1 MNLILEVSGPDAM
14 KRVSRT
20 VISPSGGSI
29 GRLPENS
36 LVLDDPHVSS
46 RHALIHCV
54 DGVYYLED
62 KSRNGIS
69 INTPENCL
77 EKGSRYPLNRGD
89 RIFIEPYEIT
99 VSLSSPSGDAEP
111 TDPFGLGS
119 SARSIPTSESNI
131 ASMSV
136 DSEFDQP
143 SAHRGKD
150 LIEGLVGP
158 SPRQSVDASAA
169 RDLGRKSALDDHI
182 RPPAPVHVSRSP
194 LKSGGAQ
201 IPAEWN
207 EKSGVISPAP
217 VPAVTPPPRQDPNSA
232 TRPAPPASSAIESD
246 LAAVLSAAG
255 LQDVRVTPELAENFG
270 EILRVVVAGVM
281 DILQARQQTKD
292 EFGMPVT
299 TFRRADNNP
308 LKFSANVED
317 ALHNLL
323 VKRNAAYLGPVAAFE
338 DAFDDLR
345 NHQMAVL
352 AGVRQAFAAMLTQF
366 DPDELEKQFDRQVKK
381 GALVKVPAKLR
392 YWELYRQWIHDMV
405 GDDPES
411 TYGKLFG
418 EEFARAYEAQLKEL
432 KAHGRAKKS

>member
-1 MNLILEVSGPDAM
+1 MILEVSGPDGR
-14 KRVSRT
+14 KRVSPT
-20 VISPSGGSI
+20 VIPPSGGSI

-36 LVLDDPHVSS
+36 LVLEDPHVSS
-46 RHALIHCV
+46 CHALIHCV

-62 KSRNGIS
+62 KSRNGIA
-69 INTPENCL
+69 INTPENRL
-77 EKGSRYPLNRGD
+77 EKGSRYRLSPGD

-99 VSLSSPSGDAEP
+99 VSLTGRSRNAEP
-111 TDPFGLGS
+111 TDPFGLAA
-119 SARSIPTSESNI
+119 SARSLRTSESDI
-131 ASMSV
+131 ASIGM
-136 DSEFDQP
+136 DAEFDRP
-143 SAHRGKD
+143 SVHRGKD
-150 LIEGLVGP
+150 LIEGLVGS
-158 SPRQSVDASAA
+158 SPRPVVNARAA
-169 RDLGRKSALDDHI
+169 RDLEKKSALDDHMP
-182 RPPAPVHVSRSP
+182 PPAAVQVPP
-194 LKSGGAQ
+194 AQIGSGGAR

-207 EKSGVISPAP
+207 DAGVVSPAP
-217 VPAVTPPPRQDPNSA
+217 VPASPRQDSNLPKPVASPPSPAVEGDLSA
-232 TRPAPPASSAIESD
+232 M
-246 LAAVLSAAG
+246 LAAAG
-255 LQDVRVTPELAENFG
+255 LEDVRVTPELAANFG
-270 EILRVVVAGVM
+270 EILRVVVTGVM

-323 VKRNAAYLGPVAAFE
+323 VKRNAAYLGPVDAFV

-352 AGVRQAFAAMLTQF
+352 VGVRQAFTAMLAQF
-366 DPDELEKQFDRQVKK
+366 DPDELEKQFDRQVNK
-381 GALVKVPAKLR
+381 GALVKVPGKLR

-405 GDDPES
+405 GDDPER
-411 TYGKLFG
+411 TYSKLFG

>member
-1 MNLILEVSGPDAM
+1 VKLILEVSGPDAR
-14 KRVSRT
+14 KRVSRA

-36 LVLDDPHVSS
+36 LVLEDPHVSS

-99 VSLSSPSGDAEP
+99 VSLTSSLGDAEP
-111 TDPFGLGS
+111 TDPFGLGP
-119 SARSIPTSESNI
+119 SARSIPTSESNV
-131 ASMSV
+131 ASISM

-143 SAHRGKD
+143 SVHRGND

-158 SPRQSVDASAA
+158 SPRQTVDARDV
-169 RDLGRKSALDDHI
+169 RDLERKSALDDHI
-182 RPPAPVHVSRSP
+182 RPPAPARISGPPVE
-194 LKSGGAQ
+194 SGGAQ

-207 EKSGVISPAP
+207 DSGVISPAP
-217 VPAVTPPPRQDPNSA
+217 VPPVTPPPRQDPNLA
-232 TRPAPPASSAIESD
+232 NRAAPSPSPAIESD
-246 LAAVLSAAG
+246 LAAVLAAAG
-255 LQDVRVTPELAENFG
+255 LHDVRVTPELAENFG
-270 EILRVVVAGVM
+270 EILRAVVTGVM

-366 DPDELEKQFDRQVKK
+366 DPDQLEKQFDRQVSK

-432 KAHGRAKKS
+432 KAHARAKKS

>member
-1 MNLILEVSGPDAM
+1 MNLILEVSGPDAR
-14 KRVSRT
+14 KRVGRT

-99 VSLSSPSGDAEP
+99 VSLTSPSGDAEP

-119 SARSIPTSESNI
+119 SARSTPTSESNI
-131 ASMSV
+131 ASISMN
-136 DSEFDQP
+136 SEFDQQ
-143 SAHRGKD
+143 SVHRGKD

-158 SPRQSVDASAA
+158 LPRQIVDARAA
-169 RDLGRKSALDDHI
+169 HDLERKSALDDHI
-182 RPPAPVHVSRSP
+182 RPPAPVRVSRPP
-194 LKSGGAQ
+194 LESSGAQ

-207 EKSGVISPAP
+207 DSGVISPAP
-217 VPAVTPPPRQDPNSA
+217 VPPVTPPPRQDPNLA
-232 TRPAPPASSAIESD
+232 KPAAPSPSPAVESD
-246 LAAVLSAAG
+246 LAAVLAAAG

-270 EILRVVVAGVM
+270 EILRVVVTGVM

-292 EFGMPVT
+292 ELGMPVT

-345 NHQMAVL
+345 DHQMAVL
-352 AGVRQAFAAMLTQF
+352 AGVRQAFAAMLTRVRPRRTGETVRPPGQERRLGQGTCEA
-366 DPDELEKQFDRQVKK
+366 PLL
-381 GALVKVPAKLR
+381 GALSPV
-392 YWELYRQWIHDMV
+392 D
-405 GDDPES
+405 S
-411 TYGKLFG
+411 
-418 EEFARAYEAQLKEL
+418 
-432 KAHGRAKKS
+432 

>member
-1 MNLILEVSGPDAM
+1 MNLILEAIGPNSG
-14 KRVSRT
+14 KHSNRT

-36 LVLDDPHVSS
+36 LVLDDPHVSG
-46 RHALIHCV
+46 RHAVIQYA

-69 INTPENCL
+69 INTLENRL
-77 EKGSRYPLNRGD
+77 EKGGQYRLNAGD

-99 VSLSSPSGDAEP
+99 VSLTTPSRIDP
-111 TDPFGLGS
+111 TDPFKLPASGQTIGSDSDIGSTGLDEGFDRSSIHHGS
-119 SARSIPTSESNI
+119 
-131 ASMSV
+131 
-136 DSEFDQP
+136 
-143 SAHRGKD
+143 D

-158 SPRQSVDASAA
+158 SPRQAAEARGA
-169 RDLGRKSALDDHI
+169 RDLQRKSVLDDHI
-182 RPPAPVHVSRSP
+182 RPPARAHVP
-194 LKSGGAQ
+194 APPPTPSGSH

-207 EKSGVISPAP
+207 DSGIIKPNAAP
-217 VPAVTPPPRQDPNSA
+217 PVDSPPRSDSNPAKRAA
-232 TRPAPPASSAIESD
+232 TPSSTAESD
-246 LAAVLSAAG
+246 LAAVLAAAG
-255 LQDVRVTPELAENFG
+255 LEDVRVTRELAEDFG
-270 EILRVVVAGVM
+270 QILRVVVTGVM
-281 DILQARQQTKD
+281 DILQARQHTKD
-292 EFGMPVT
+292 EFGMPLT
-299 TFRRADNNP
+299 TFKRAANNP

-323 VKRNAAYLGPVAAFE
+323 VKRNAAYLGPVDSFV

-352 AGVRQAFAAMLTQF
+352 AGVRQAFNAMLAQF
-366 DPDELEKQFDRQVKK
+366 DPDELEQQFDRQVNK

-411 TYGKLFG
+411 TYSKLFG

-432 KAHGRAKKS
+432 KAHGSAKKP